1 MLESFS
7 GNHENNVTTIKEPLN
22 ELEIIY
28 PQYCTSSL
36 LYHNS
41 IGNFRISCPWLHDG
55 GAMYLP
61 LATQEIPNREV
72 VQKNKLFIHGSCFLF
87 LISYN

>member
-41 IGNFRISCPWLHDG
+41 IGNFRSSCPWLHDG

-72 VQKNKLFIHGSCFLF
+72 FQKTNFLF
-87 LISYN
+87 TALAFSS